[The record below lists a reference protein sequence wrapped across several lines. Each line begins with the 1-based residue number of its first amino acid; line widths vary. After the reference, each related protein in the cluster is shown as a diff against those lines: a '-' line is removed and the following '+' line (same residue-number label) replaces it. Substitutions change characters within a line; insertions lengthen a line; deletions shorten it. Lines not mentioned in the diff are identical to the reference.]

1 VSAPGDAA
9 AQPARLVAL
18 LRAMAGVLVLLCL
31 FAVIVCFDPNFL
43 HPGSLMAFVKRSTPL
58 MILAMG
64 QLFVIVSGGLDLS
77 VGAIVSFGVLS
88 SALLLNGDAAG
99 TWWVVPLVL
108 VLGAALGTVN
118 GLVVSRLRVP
128 SIIATLGMMISIN
141 GAGLYWSGG
150 SARGYLPDAFRVLG
164 RGNLPAIGPISGVPV
179 AMLVLLAVVLGA
191 SWLMHRASFGKM
203 LLAVGDNARAAELAG
218 VPVNRV
224 RTLAFM
230 LSGLSAGIAGVLLG
244 GFSGPSTG
252 VGAGLEMQAISATVI
267 GGAQMVG
274 GRGSVAMALAGSL
287 MLQALFTLLNLIGLP
302 KPLRDAV
309 QGAILIAAVAYSALR
324 EARTR

>member
-1 VSAPGDAA
+1 MSNRADAA
-9 AQPARLVAL
+9 GQPARLASL
-18 LRAMAGVLVLLCL
+18 LRGLSGVLVLICL
-31 FAVIVCFDPNFL
+31 FAAIVAFDPNFL
-43 HPGSLMAFVKRSTPL
+43 HPGPLLAFLKRSTPL

-64 QLFVIVSGGLDLS
+64 QLFVVVCGSLDLS

-88 SALLLNGDAAG
+88 SALLLNGNAAG
-99 TWWVVPLVL
+99 TGWVVPLVL
-108 VLGAALGTVN
+108 LTGAVLGAVN
-118 GLVVSRLRVP
+118 GLVVSLLRVP

-164 RGNLPAIGPISGVPV
+164 RGNLPPIGPLSGVPV
-179 AMLVLLAVVLGA
+179 AVVILVVVALLAV
-191 SWLMHRASFGKM
+191 WLMHRTTYGKL
-203 LLAVGDNARAAELAG
+203 LLAVGENARAAELAG

-224 RTLAFM
+224 RVLAFAI
-230 LSGLSAGIAGVLLG
+230 SGLSAGIAGVLMG

-252 VGAGLEMQAISATVI
+252 VGTGLELQAISATVI
-267 GGAQMVG
+267 GGAQLVG
-274 GRGSVAMALAGSL
+274 GRGTVGMALAGSL
-287 MLQALFTLLNLIGLP
+287 TLQALFTLLNLIGLP

-324 EARTR
+324 QPRGR